1 MHINGES
8 ILDNVRQYRAI
19 ASLYRQTAAFRPLQ
33 RDSLLGQAKQWEH
46 RAMVELETYFELR
59 NNPLRPILMPSANA
73 SWEFRAA
80 A

>member
-1 MHINGES
+1 MRRFDEA
-8 ILDNVRQYRAI
+8 LRQYRAI

-59 NNPLRPILMPSANA
+59 DNPLRPILMPSANA

>member
-1 MHINGES
+1 MCANI
-8 ILDNVRQYRAI
+8 RR
-19 ASLYRQTAAFRPLQ
+19 SLYRQTAAFRPLQ

-73 SWEFRAA
+73 SREFRAA